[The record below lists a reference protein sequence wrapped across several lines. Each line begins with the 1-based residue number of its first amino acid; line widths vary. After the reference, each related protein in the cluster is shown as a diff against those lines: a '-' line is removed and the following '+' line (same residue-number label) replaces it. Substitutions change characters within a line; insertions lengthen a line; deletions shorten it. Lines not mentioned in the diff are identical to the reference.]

1 MHLDRRLL
9 LLALGGSALAIPSA
23 RAEKKAPPAYTGN
36 KLGLAMVGLGRYA
49 TDQVGVGLEQS
60 DYWQVRGIV
69 TGSPHKIPAWQKKWQ
84 IADKNVFSYANFD
97 EIAKARDI
105 DAVYI
110 CLPNSMHAEFAI
122 RAAQAGK
129 HVIVEKPMATSV
141 SEAQQMIAACQK
153 AGVKL
158 AVGYRLHFN
167 QMHQQIMAFA
177 RNRTFGKVQ
186 TINAMFSIN
195 VGEPGQWRLK
205 KALSGGGCLMD
216 VGIYCVQAARYA
228 TGEEPIAVTA
238 QFGPVTDPAKFNEVE
253 EGMTW
258 QMKFPSGAYMTG
270 LTGYKNYL
278 DQLYIGAEQKS
289 YKLEPA
295 FSYGPL
301 YGEVRQSQERSLQ
314 FPHQHHQ
321 RMQMEGLGALILQPG
336 PMPDHISGVEG
347 LKDMRIVTALYEA
360 ANSGKQVLLNAAS

>member
-1 MHLDRRLL
+1 MQLDRRLL
-9 LLALGGSALAIPSA
+9 LLALGGSALGVPLAQAGQKPT
-23 RAEKKAPPAYTGN
+23 PPYTGK

-84 IADKNVFSYANFD
+84 IADKNVFNYSNFD
-97 EIAKARDI
+97 EIVKARDI

-110 CLPNSMHAEFAI
+110 CLPNSMHAEFTI

-141 SEAQQMIAACQK
+141 AEAQQMIAACQK

-158 AVGYRLHFN
+158 AVGYRLHFDP
-167 QMHQQIMAFA
+167 MHQQIMTFA
-177 RNRTFGKVQ
+177 RERTFGKVQ

-205 KALSGGGCLMD
+205 KALSGGGPLMD

-253 EGMTW
+253 ESITW
-258 QMKFPSGAYMTG
+258 QMRFPSGAYMTG

-278 DQLYIGAEQKS
+278 DQLYIGAEKKS

-301 YGEVRQSQERSLQ
+301 AGEVRNSSERVLQ
-314 FPHQHHQ
+314 FPHEHHQ
-321 RMQMEGLGALILQPG
+321 RRQMEALGELFLKPG

-347 LKDMRIVTALYEA
+347 LKDVRVLTAIYDA
-360 ANSGKQVLLNAAS
+360 ATTGKPVALPTV